1 MKFLCKLILAL
12 VVSFFSLSCFAQT
25 QPCASGTLANV
36 LGTSCS
42 IGNVTYTFANNFSG
56 FHQIDDATNTLQTT
70 FLTPDVIG
78 FEPINTATQ
87 SGFRLVANFHENT
100 DAFNQSFSQSTITFS
115 YGLAVNGNFQIMDET
130 GTIFGSVTQAFFLS
144 DISGFDAHCFS
155 NSGCIQVFQQVAFI
169 PGFGFSSEPTSS
181 ATLPIPGLI
190 SLGSFTGSTFTTEL
204 TAFAQLGDSANL
216 DSATYLYSLAP
227 QVPAPPL
234 AKLNYTNIDIPGA
247 TSSVVEGINDAGD
260 TVGIFSDS
268 TGTHA
273 FMQDHQGLHELSFP
287 AGTATPLAINNRG
300 DIVGSIRDATRHTHG
315 FLLQDGVLTILD
327 FPGAVLTIAEGIND
341 HGEICGLFQP
351 NGLSVHGFRLDSQ
364 GFTAIDHPGA
374 RGLGFTEAI
383 GINNHGD
390 ISGFFLD
397 NFGRDNP
404 FIFSSGTFQDVVV
417 SGGFSPFLEGLD
429 DHDSA
434 VGGYRDLHG
443 GSHGFVVAGGT
454 VETVDFPGARSTTAV
469 QINTPGR
476 ILGRYFDTAGRAHSF
491 LADRAPDDGSAPLQP
506 DTSDTHSPVRVCTDR
521 DQVTDRLDLKNPQS
535 CPSN

>member
-1 MKFLCKLILAL
+1 MKFLCKTILIP
-12 VVSFFSLSCFAQT
+12 VVSFLSLSCFAQT
-25 QPCASGTLANV
+25 QSCVSGTLANV

-78 FEPINTATQ
+78 FEPISTATQ

-144 DISGFDAHCFS
+144 DISGFDAHCFT

-234 AKLNYTNIDIPGA
+234 AKLNYTSIDIPGA
-247 TSSVVEGINDAGD
+247 TSSIVEGINDAGD
-260 TVGIFSDS
+260 TVGIFSDGA
-268 TGTHA
+268 GTHA

-300 DIVGSIRDATRHTHG
+300 DIVGSIRDAARHTHG

-364 GFTAIDHPGA
+364 GFTSIDHPGA

-383 GINNHGD
+383 GINNQGD

-397 NFGRDNP
+397 SFGRDNP
-404 FIFSSGTFQDVVV
+404 FIYSAGTFQDVVV
-417 SGGFSPFLEGLD
+417 PGGFSPFLEGLD
-429 DHDSA
+429 DHGAA

-454 VETVDFPGARSTTAV
+454 VDTVDFPGARSTTAV

-476 ILGRYFDTAGRAHSF
+476 ILGRYIDTAGRAHSF

-506 DTSDTHSPVRVCTDR
+506 DTSDMHSPVRVCTDS